1 MPIADTKSDD
11 EFMPQDNCTY
21 CGSLL
26 TSIRSGNIMFSYEQ
40 IALDLRKRT
49 MPPTQ
54 PSAQHYEPELPAGSR
69 ELLDLLDLLVSAIF
83 A

>member
-1 MPIADTKSDD
+1 
-11 EFMPQDNCTY
+11 
-21 CGSLL
+21 
-26 TSIRSGNIMFSYEQ
+26 MFSYEQ